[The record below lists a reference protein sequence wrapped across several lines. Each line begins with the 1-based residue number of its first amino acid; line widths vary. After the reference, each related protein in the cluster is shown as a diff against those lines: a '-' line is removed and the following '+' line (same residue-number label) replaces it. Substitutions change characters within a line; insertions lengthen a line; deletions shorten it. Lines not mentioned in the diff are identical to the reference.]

1 MLEGSRSFRV
11 LGGSGWGG
19 GGGGGGGVG
28 FWMHEGSGGWSGVSG
43 F

>member
-11 LGGSGWGG
+11 LGGSGW
-19 GGGGGGGVG
+19 GGGGGVG